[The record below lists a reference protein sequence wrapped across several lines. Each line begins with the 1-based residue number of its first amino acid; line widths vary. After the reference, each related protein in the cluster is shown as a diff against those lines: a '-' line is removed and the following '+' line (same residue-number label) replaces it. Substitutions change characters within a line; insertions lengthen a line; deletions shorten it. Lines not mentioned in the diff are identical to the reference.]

1 MWTPAEVP
9 NNEIHLA
16 NDGVISGGNFVEDT
30 VNPGKPAFIL
40 DSYTVI
46 LLVIVLEFTTSEP

>member
-1 MWTPAEVP
+1 MP